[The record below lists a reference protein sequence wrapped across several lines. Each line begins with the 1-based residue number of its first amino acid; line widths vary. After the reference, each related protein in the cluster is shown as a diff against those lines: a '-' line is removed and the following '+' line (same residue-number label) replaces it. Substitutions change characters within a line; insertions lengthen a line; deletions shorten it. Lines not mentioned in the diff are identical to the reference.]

1 MIIKIQFYIEMLMFY
16 VKGEKMLDCVYIEI
30 QCNKK
35 YVNNMVDLYFNN
47 QEYFILEVFKNLI
60 KNY

>member
-35 YVNNMVDLYFNN
+35 YVNNIVDLYFNN